1 MFIPR
6 RTYLDLPLENGRR
19 FYYKADLLDPLKAEL
34 DSFLEWDQSM
44 DSLEFAKKMMFSHE
58 LKANNQVEGYED
70 DLELIEAVIERKTAN
85 IKDEERKKR
94 ILNLYKG
101 YQFIL
106 KHKRMD
112 QKHLKELYKILCNGL
127 LDEYA
132 KSHMGK
138 LYREERVFILKN
150 GRLDLDLSE
159 GVKYGNIE
167 KLMEHYFNFINT
179 PLIEGSKT
187 DEYIKSQIMHIYFVY
202 IHPYFDVNGRTS
214 RTMAM
219 WYLLLSEAYPFI
231 IFNRGI
237 SFKGSKYDNI
247 IRQCIERYDFTSFLA
262 LMLETLK
269 GELEK
274 EHVMHEISQNSQYK
288 MSSADYQTLLY
299 LLTMNGLRSVLD
311 FSRFYNYHNDNR
323 KPKEIYEEM
332 LVPLI
337 DAGILTVE
345 RYTKSAF
352 SDIPN
357 AVLGINEQNF
367 ENNPNYLKRIKIN

>member
-6 RTYLDLPLENGRR
+6 RTYLDLPLENGRK

-106 KHKRMD
+106 KHKKMD

-150 GRLDLDLSE
+150 GRLDLSLSE
-159 GVKYGNIE
+159 GVKHENIE
-167 KLMEHYFNFINT
+167 RLMEHYFNFVNT

-288 MSSADYQTLLY
+288 LSSADYQTLLY